1 MASTKTEKTEND
13 LVVFL
18 FVEFSPGNIR
28 YLLDGY
34 VKTLEEVKHDCMEK
48 LWKTMF
54 NQVKTTDLK
63 TIKICK
69 IPYHPDYFNL
79 FVIMDLDKTAYLSG
93 DDVINPDDKKFFID
107 HYEVSGMTAISNE
120 YFRYKMMIRPGMHWA
135 IRRLQR
141 ISELHLLT
149 AGDIHFA
156 RRAVIQA
163 NEKKWSS
170 KEDIT
175 TKDEPNLEDVFIP
188 LTNLN
193 STRDRI
199 KFAAPKTF
207 ERSLPFS
214 VFMEEYGLTSEN
226 LPVLCI
232 DDTITAWDKS
242 IQPNVIPISV
252 FQPLNNSHV
261 DILNIVEKIEKC
273 SELYFNQ
280 LLSEL
285 FKDCDPS
292 ITELNIDFETFITAL
307 KKVNIVDIL
316 KGLQ

>member
-1 MASTKTEKTEND
+1 
-13 LVVFL
+13 
-18 FVEFSPGNIR
+18 
-28 YLLDGY
+28 
-34 VKTLEEVKHDCMEK
+34 
-48 LWKTMF
+48 
-54 NQVKTTDLK
+54 
-63 TIKICK
+63 
-69 IPYHPDYFNL
+69 
-79 FVIMDLDKTAYLSG
+79 
-93 DDVINPDDKKFFID
+93 
-107 HYEVSGMTAISNE
+107 MTAISNE
-120 YFRYKMMIRPGMHWA
+120 YFLYKMMIRPGMYWA

-141 ISELHLLT
+141 IGQLHLLT

-156 RRAVIQA
+156 RRAVIKA

-175 TKDEPNLEDVFIP
+175 TINEQNLEDVFVP
-188 LTNLN
+188 LTNLV
-193 STRDRI
+193 SCRDRK

-207 ERSLPFS
+207 QRSLPFA
-214 VFMEEYGLTSEN
+214 VFMEEYGLTSQN
-226 LPVLCI
+226 LPILCI
-232 DDTITAWDKS
+232 DDMVSAWDKS

-252 FQPLNNSHV
+252 FQPLNNSYE
-261 DILNIVEKIEKC
+261 DILNIVEKIEKS

-292 ITELNIDFETFITAL
+292 ITELNIDFETFTNAL